1 MNNPSPQTTHNAF
14 LHNPSPHTPTAINVL
29 SNTDSIVAWS
39 ACSKETGGAV
49 GDDDDDGNADE
60 ASYDANVGASTDE
73 ELLVS
78 CSIQHNFS
86 LYFYYF

>member
-14 LHNPSPHTPTAINVL
+14 FTQSLPTYPTPTAINVL

-78 CSIQHNFS
+78 C
-86 LYFYYF
+86 